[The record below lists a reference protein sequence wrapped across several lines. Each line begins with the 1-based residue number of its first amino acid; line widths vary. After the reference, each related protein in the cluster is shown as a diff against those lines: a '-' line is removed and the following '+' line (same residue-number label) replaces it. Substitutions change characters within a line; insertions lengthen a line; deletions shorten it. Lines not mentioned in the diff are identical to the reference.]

1 MLKNFCF
8 NQKLVWRSGNVSFNQ
23 ELLSPTFEG
32 GWELLG
38 NITDGAVCIHPWQR
52 PEKVSQSP
60 SDARHKKPSSSR
72 FVGVSTCF
80 YRVKVQ

>member
-1 MLKNFCF
+1 MVKLKHVIRKLKNFF
-8 NQKLVWRSGNVSFNQ
+8 NQKLASVAVHNQ

-52 PEKVSQSP
+52 PEKVSKPP
-60 SDARHKKPSSSR
+60 SDARHQNPS
-72 FVGVSTCF
+72 G
-80 YRVKVQ
+80 